1 MCPIRYNI
9 HYVTVIIAMNTLSSV
24 HTVSNRLVSES
35 CGKSN

>member
-24 HTVSNRLVSES
+24 HTVSI
-35 CGKSN
+35 G